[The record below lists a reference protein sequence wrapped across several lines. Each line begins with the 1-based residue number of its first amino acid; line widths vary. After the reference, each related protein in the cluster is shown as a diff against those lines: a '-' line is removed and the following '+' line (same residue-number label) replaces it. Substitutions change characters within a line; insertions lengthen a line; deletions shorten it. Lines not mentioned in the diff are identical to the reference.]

1 MKHKLILLLF
11 GLICVSL
18 LSFVYYPLRVEPF
31 KPKFT
36 EDSLNET
43 LLTISKLLNDEG
55 FDNWFIGY
63 GTLLGI
69 IRNKSCINNDDDI
82 DIIIDIT
89 NKTKI
94 LSIIDKY
101 NFKITMNEDNFLQI
115 SANDNSPLIDFYLC
129 DMNDHE
135 NTFND
140 TWEHILWTN
149 CKPIL
154 KIDWK
159 NSTLNI
165 PNTPE
170 IKLNNYYGDNWMTPD
185 PDSKGG
191 GREFI

>member
-1 MKHKLILLLF
+1 MKYKLIIILF
-11 GLICVSL
+11 CLICVLL
-18 LSFVYYPLRVEPF
+18 LSFGYLLVVEHF
-31 KPKFT
+31 KPKFST
-36 EDSLNET
+36 ELLNET
-43 LLTISKLLNDEG
+43 LLTITKVLNDEG
-55 FDNWFIGY
+55 FDNWFFGY

-82 DIIIDIT
+82 DIMIDIT
-89 NKTKI
+89 NKSKI
-94 LSIIDKY
+94 LGIIDKY
-101 NFKITMNEDNFLQI
+101 NFKITMNENNFLQI
-115 SANDNSPLIDFYLC
+115 LSSNNSPLIDFYLC

-170 IKLNNYYGDNWMTPD
+170 IKLNNMYGDNWMTPV
-185 PDSKGG
+185 PDNKGEK
-191 GREFI
+191 REFI

>member
-1 MKHKLILLLF
+1 MKHKLRLLLF

-18 LSFVYYPLRVEPF
+18 LSFVYPLMVEPF

-43 LLTISKLLNDEG
+43 LLTISKLLNDEE

-115 SANDNSPLIDFYLC
+115 SASDNSPLIDFYLC
-129 DMNDHE
+129 DMNDKE

-140 TWEHILWTN
+140 TWDHILWTN

-170 IKLNNYYGDNWMTPD
+170 IKLNNMYGNNWMTPD
-185 PDSKGG
+185 PNSKGEK
-191 GREFI
+191 REFI